1 MRAPRRDDLAD
12 HLVRDTLTNSVRQ
25 VLLIA
30 LLIGSPYIFISW
42 FYLQAEDAVVR
53 WGYPPLFVVLVLY
66 GLIMYRRPRSVVPV
80 SRVVLVGVELGWL
93 GGMLI
98 KLRAAPEVHE
108 AWDSLFPT
116 TFLGFVV
123 FIVVGFIVGTARQAV
138 VNAAAIVLGVLVL
151 GFIGLGIPGGSEY
164 ARDLIRY
171 ASYLGFISGLLH
183 VLSRAKIN
191 LTRADLAWQEASSEV
206 TDLRDMAYLDP
217 LTGLANRRRLVEELT
232 YQSTLVSED
241 HQVAVIYLDLDHFK
255 DVNDR
260 HGHATGDAVLCW
272 VGEVAGRTVRRNDL
286 VARLGGEEFV
296 IVTAGTGPDRALQ
309 LAERLRRV
317 LPDELESAT
326 GVRVTASFGVVSLRA
341 DETAEM
347 VLDRVDKLM
356 YAAKGEG
363 RDRVAVDG

>member
-1 MRAPRRDDLAD
+1 MRTPRRDPASD
-12 HLVRDTLTNSVRQ
+12 HLVRDTLTHSVRQ

-30 LLIGSPYIFISW
+30 LTLGAPYVAVSW
-42 FYLQAEDAVVR
+42 ILLQEEDAVIR
-53 WGYPPLFVVLVLY
+53 WGFPPLFVLLVSYAIILY
-66 GLIMYRRPRSVVPV
+66 RIPRLVVPV
-80 SRVVLVGVELGWL
+80 SRAVLVIAELGWL
-93 GGMLI
+93 AGMLI
-98 KLRAAPEVHE
+98 KLRAAPEVHS

-138 VNAAAIVLGVLVL
+138 VNAIAICAGVLAL
-151 GFIGLGIPGGSEY
+151 GFIGLGIPGGDAY

-171 ASYLGFISGLLH
+171 ASYLAFISGLLH

-191 LTRADLAWQEASSEV
+191 LTRADLAWQEASREV

-232 YQSTLVSED
+232 YQSSLVSED
-241 HQVAVIYLDLDHFK
+241 HPVAVIYLDLDHFK
-255 DVNDR
+255 DVNDK

-296 IVTAGTGPDRALQ
+296 IVTAGTGPERALQ

-317 LPDELESAT
+317 LPEELESAT
-326 GVRVTASFGVVSLRA
+326 GVRVTASFGVVSLRR
-341 DETAEM
+341 DETAERA
-347 VLDRVDKLM
+347 LDRVDRLM
-356 YAAKGEG
+356 YSAKGDG